1 MQKHTQ
7 IYGMHMFF
15 VLWNMFR
22 HPSCRRHENPAAL
35 AFRGPREGE
44 KKELRNR
51 RAAQLDCSSWMVYCQ
66 KPNLSVETGQ
76 ILRHEIP
83 QKESSGVSSGLMP
96 MYVYYQYIYICIYI
110 YMYIYI
116 YVYIYIHQYDGLTH
130 FESWG
135 LIKHTDF
142 VYQCLSYGKLEDYY
156 VLEKARDDGIPL
168 DGKTPRQPLGWF
180 ESFNEHQSAIWW
192 WFFGMF
198 LGNFELRNSGRD
210 SV

>member
-1 MQKHTQ
+1 
-7 IYGMHMFF
+7 
-15 VLWNMFR
+15 MFR

-76 ILRHEIP
+76 ILRAKSHKKIIIGCFKRFNAHVCILP
-83 QKESSGVSSGLMP
+83 I
-96 MYVYYQYIYICIYI
+96 YIYIHNNI
-110 YMYIYI
+110 
-116 YVYIYIHQYDGLTH
+116 YIYIHQYDALTH

-156 VLEKARDDGIPL
+156 VLEKARDDGNPP

-192 WFFGMF
+192 
-198 LGNFELRNSGRD
+198 
-210 SV
+210 